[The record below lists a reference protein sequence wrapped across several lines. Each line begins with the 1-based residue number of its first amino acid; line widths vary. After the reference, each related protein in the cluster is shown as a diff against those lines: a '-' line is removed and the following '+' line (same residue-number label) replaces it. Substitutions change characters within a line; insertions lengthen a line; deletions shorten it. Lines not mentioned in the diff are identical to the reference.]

1 MFQLTL
7 LLQVWR
13 TWRTCRKSRLCD
25 GHHYYSRSRQ
35 TPDPALVTMGRG
47 MGGLVAALAHNPCHG
62 SLTERIS
69 TSPLLIS
76 TKSRG
81 VQFSARHRIWSW
93 SLMTVVLGETKT
105 PGSRDTLVFTSVTPV
120 PSPATDPCLII
131 TLIDSVTLFVRHH
144 TITITIWNKCKH

>member
-1 MFQLTL
+1 MLMFQLTL

-69 TSPLLIS
+69 SLPLLCW
-76 TKSRG
+76 SRLKAEESNLCATPDMILITYDSG
-81 VQFSARHRIWSW
+81 AGGDKDSRESWHTCFHLSYPSAQ
-93 SLMTVVLGETKT
+93 
-105 PGSRDTLVFTSVTPV
+105 PGHGPV
-120 PSPATDPCLII
+120 PDHNLNWLRYTFCPPP
-131 TLIDSVTLFVRHH
+131 HH
-144 TITITIWNKCKH
+144 HYHYLK